1 MGSVTGWIA
10 GLSGPVVYAVVGA
23 LVFAEDA
30 LFVGFVLPGET
41 AAVLGGTI
49 AAAHRGVSLPVLMAV
64 VVTAAILGDST
75 GYELGRRWGPA
86 LLRTRPAV
94 KYQAR
99 LEKARAF
106 IRTKGPAAV
115 FFGRFVALF
124 RALVPFLSGVSR
136 LPYRKFLLFNAAGG
150 TIWGVGFVLL
160 GYVAGSAYARV
171 EHLVGTALAVLIAAL
186 VVVALAVWV
195 WRKRRRERE
204 ALQSEGQPGERGG
217 ERGEG
222 PGEGQSE
229 ERGGERGE
237 GQPGERGEGQGEG
250 QGGEQDGDR
259 GEEQDGERH

>member
-94 KYQAR
+94 KHEAR

-186 VVVALAVWV
+186 VVVALAVWA

-204 ALQSEGQPGERGG
+204 ALR
-217 ERGEG
+217 
-222 PGEGQSE
+222 SE
-229 ERGGERGE
+229 EQGADGDR
-237 GQPGERGEGQGEG
+237 GEG
-250 QGGEQDGDR
+250 QGGERGEEPGEGQGGDR
-259 GEEQDGERH
+259 GEGQGGERR